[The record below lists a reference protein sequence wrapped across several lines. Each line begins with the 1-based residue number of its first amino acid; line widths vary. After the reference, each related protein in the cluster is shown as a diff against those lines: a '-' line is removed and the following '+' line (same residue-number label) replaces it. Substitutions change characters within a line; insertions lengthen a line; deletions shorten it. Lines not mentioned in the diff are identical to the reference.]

1 VFFIVAMLPGE
12 RTGTGLKIVA
22 NFVATDRRERM
33 DGDARLALTVV
44 LNHDDGVQSLREEIE
59 RLENRVPKN
68 RYLRAVLSVIEAEK
82 KAAENQEII
91 PGQRQR
97 TCGRVDPA
105 KIKTYYQAE
114 TRATDDEWS
123 RIPRSAKL
131 AIVPCLTAFGYHVLT
146 DPITASIFVSWDMS
160 QYGQDEM
167 RDFCRRAAVVYGE
180 DGMPPPVLSLA
191 LL

>member
-1 VFFIVAMLPGE
+1 
-12 RTGTGLKIVA
+12 
-22 NFVATDRRERM
+22 M
-33 DGDARLALTVV
+33 DGTTRTALAVV
-44 LNHDDGVQSLREEIE
+44 LNHDDGVVQSLREEIE
-59 RLENRVPKN
+59 RLKRREPKN
-68 RYLRAVLSVIEAEK
+68 QYLRAVLSVIEAEK

-97 TCGRVDPA
+97 TCGRVDPE
-105 KIKTYYQAE
+105 KIKKHYQAE
-114 TRATDDEWS
+114 THASDDEWS

-146 DPITASIFVSWDMS
+146 DPTTGAMFVSWDMS

-167 RDFCRRAAVVYGE
+167 RRFCERAAVVYG
-180 DGMPPPVLSLA
+180 DDHLPPPVLSLA

>member
-1 VFFIVAMLPGE
+1 
-12 RTGTGLKIVA
+12 
-22 NFVATDRRERM
+22 M
-33 DGDARLALTVV
+33 DGTTRTALAVV
-44 LNHDDGVQSLREEIE
+44 INHDDGVVQSLRETIE
-59 RLENRVPKN
+59 RLKRREPKN
-68 RYLRAVLSVIEAEK
+68 QYLRAVLSVIEAEK
-82 KAAENQEII
+82 KAAALLNEKII

-97 TCGRVDPA
+97 TCGRVDLE
-105 KIKTYYQAE
+105 KIKEYYQAE
-114 TRATDDEWS
+114 THATDDEWS

-146 DPITASIFVSWDMS
+146 DPITASMFVSWDMS

-180 DGMPPPVLSLA
+180 DAMLPPVLSLA

>member
-1 VFFIVAMLPGE
+1 
-12 RTGTGLKIVA
+12 
-22 NFVATDRRERM
+22 M
-33 DGDARLALTVV
+33 DGTTRTALSVV
-44 LNHDDGVQSLREEIE
+44 INHDDGVVQSLREKIE
-59 RLENRVPKN
+59 RQKHLQPKN
-68 RYLRAVLSVIEAEK
+68 QYLRAVLSVIEAEK

-97 TCGRVDPA
+97 TCGRVDPE
-105 KIKTYYQAE
+105 KIKKYYQAE
-114 TRATDDEWS
+114 TRASDDEWS
-123 RIPRSAKL
+123 RIPRSAKI

-146 DPITASIFVSWDMS
+146 DQITASMFVSWDMS

-180 DGMPPPVLSLA
+180 DAMLPPVLSLA

>member
-1 VFFIVAMLPGE
+1 
-12 RTGTGLKIVA
+12 
-22 NFVATDRRERM
+22 M
-33 DGDARLALTVV
+33 DGTTRTALSVV
-44 LNHDDGVQSLREEIE
+44 INHDDGVVQSLRETIE
-59 RLENRVPKN
+59 RQKRREPKN

-82 KAAENQEII
+82 NAAENQEII

-97 TCGRVDPA
+97 TCGRVDPE
-105 KIKTYYQAE
+105 KIKTFYQAE

-146 DPITASIFVSWDMS
+146 DPTTGAMFVSWDMS
-160 QYGQDEM
+160 QYGQEEM
-167 RDFCRRAAVVYGE
+167 RDFCRTAAVVYGE
-180 DGMPPPVLSLA
+180 DAMPPPVLSLA